1 VPNLIRPFPCA
12 AFAILSPKMPIY
24 EFACNACQAR
34 VSVFVRSMSSP
45 LTAKCDRCGSDD
57 LRRLISRVT
66 VIKSADDFGSLD
78 DDAMM
83 SGFDE
88 SDPKAMAA
96 WARKMRQEMGDD
108 VGPEMDEMIERLE
121 SGEGLD
127 GGDDDEGFE
136 DDDDFGDF

>member
-1 VPNLIRPFPCA
+1 
-12 AFAILSPKMPIY
+12 MPIY
-24 EFACNACQAR
+24 EFACNSCQAR
-34 VSVFVRSMSSP
+34 VSIFVRSMSSP
-45 LTAKCDRCGSDD
+45 VAAKCDRCGGED

-96 WARKMRQEMGDD
+96 WARKMRREMGDEG
-108 VGPEMDEMIERLE
+108 GPEMDEMIDRLE
-121 SGEGLD
+121 SGEALD
-127 GGDDDEGFE
+127 GGSDDDDGF
-136 DDDDFGDF
+136 DDEHDFGDF